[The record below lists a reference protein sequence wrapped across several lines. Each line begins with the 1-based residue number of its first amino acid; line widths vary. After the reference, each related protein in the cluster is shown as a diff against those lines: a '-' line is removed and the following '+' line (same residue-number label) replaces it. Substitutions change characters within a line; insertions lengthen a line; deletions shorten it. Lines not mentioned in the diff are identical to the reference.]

1 MGDCVLYLQ
10 PVYERLDSLDNMP
23 YRVHSSIAKCYSS
36 CLPELRNEVKVTI
49 GIIAVIINFP
59 VASFMFRTG
68 ICFVFEMVLL

>member
-23 YRVHSSIAKCYSS
+23 YRVHSSMAKCYS
-36 CLPELRNEVKVTI
+36 LPELRNEVKVTI
-49 GIIAVIINFP
+49 GIIAVIINFS